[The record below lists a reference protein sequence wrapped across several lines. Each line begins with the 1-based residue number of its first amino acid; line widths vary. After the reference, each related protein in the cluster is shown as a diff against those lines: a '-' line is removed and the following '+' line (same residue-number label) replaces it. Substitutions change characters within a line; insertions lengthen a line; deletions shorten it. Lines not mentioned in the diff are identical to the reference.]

1 MGLKESL
8 AQRRGK
14 HQEDR
19 QQRLAEQEIK
29 EREAIDNEG
38 SNYFVRKFYGSI
50 SKNDKSDNDSILIT
64 VLKIGTEAYRDSFPS
79 IYERITDYSKK
90 YNLEIIAVGSSTI
103 VDDTNE
109 CVEVIFKKKQDT
121 FPTL

>member
-1 MGLKESL
+1 MGLKETL
-8 AQRRGK
+8 DKRRGK
-14 HQEDR
+14 HQEDK
-19 QQRLAEQEIK
+19 QQMLVEQEIK

-38 SNYFVRKFYGSI
+38 GDYFVRKFYGSI
-50 SKNDKSDNDSILIT
+50 SKDDKSDNDSVFLT
-64 VLKIGTEAYRDSFPS
+64 VLKIGVEAYRDSFPS

-103 VDDTNE
+103 VNDTNE
-109 CVEVIFKKKQDT
+109 CVEVIFRKKQDT

>member
-1 MGLKESL
+1 MGLKEIL

-14 HQEDR
+14 RQDDR
-19 QQRLAEQEIK
+19 QQILAEREIN

-38 SNYFVRKFYGSI
+38 SDYFVRKFYRSI
-50 SKNDKSDNDSILIT
+50 SKEDKSDNDSIFLT
-64 VLKIGTEAYRDSFPS
+64 VLKIGVEAYRESFPS
-79 IYERITDYSKK
+79 IYEEITDYSKK

-103 VDDTNE
+103 VDNTNE
-109 CVEVIFKKKQDT
+109 CVEVIFRKKQDA